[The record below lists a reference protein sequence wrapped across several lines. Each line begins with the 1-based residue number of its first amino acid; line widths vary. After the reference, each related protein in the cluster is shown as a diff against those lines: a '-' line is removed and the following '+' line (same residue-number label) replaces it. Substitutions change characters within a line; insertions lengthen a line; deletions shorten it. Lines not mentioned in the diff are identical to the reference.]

1 MKALGR
7 HLIGDFF
14 DCDCELINDV
24 NQVKRI
30 MVTAAE
36 IVKAHIVDISF
47 HTFNPHGIS
56 GVIVIAE
63 SHLAIH
69 TWPEYGY
76 CSIDIYTCGDELD
89 PWIAFE
95 YMNKEFK
102 AKRTSVMEMK
112 RGMLNVPGNVLR
124 HKPLAA
130 AVK

>member
-7 HLIGDFF
+7 HLIGDLF
-14 DCDCELINDV
+14 DCNCELINDV

-30 MVTAAE
+30 MVRAAE
-36 IVKAHIVDISF
+36 IVKAHIVDVSF

-76 CSIDIYTCGDELD
+76 CSIDIYTCGDDLD

-95 YMNKEFK
+95 YMNKEFE

-112 RGMLNVPGNVLR
+112 RGMLNMPGNVL
-124 HKPLAA
+124 HYKPLATA
-130 AVK
+130 AK